1 MCLCQAYGKTGV
13 PNARGYCLVCGEAV
27 WTDEDPRQAVVAALL
42 TPPTPEMTE
51 DRCLHCGA
59 LIGFGVEAF
68 HLGIC
73 DDCRQAQGE
82 PEEPVQ

>member
-27 WTDEDPRQAVVAALL
+27 WTDDQAPPPEL
-42 TPPTPEMTE
+42 TGPVTE

-59 LIGFGVEAF
+59 LVGLGVPAF

-73 DDCRQAQGE
+73 DDCRQAQGDPPE
-82 PEEPVQ
+82 PA